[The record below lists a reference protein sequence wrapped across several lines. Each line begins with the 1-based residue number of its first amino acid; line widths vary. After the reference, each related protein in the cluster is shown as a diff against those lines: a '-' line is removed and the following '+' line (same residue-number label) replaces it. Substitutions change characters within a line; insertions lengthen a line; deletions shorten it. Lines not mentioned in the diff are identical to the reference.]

1 MMRKTN
7 VRLRVCG
14 MECPII
20 SEDSEEYI
28 ISVGE
33 EINSRVEQ
41 ITEKNPQL
49 STFMATILIALEYCD
64 TLRKTE
70 QNVENL
76 RSLINKSNEDIE
88 LGKMELDYTK
98 VNLEKV
104 RSELASCKQDLDL
117 FKEKVESLLNEK
129 ATLSGENVKLK
140 KGLEDTE
147 KELKLE
153 QEKVEKL
160 KENEKALILKSESL
174 VSRMA
179 ELEETTKV
187 LESEKIQL
195 ENELENSEKEC
206 KSSFDNAGEFD

>member
-1 MMRKTN
+1 MHKTN

-49 STFMATILIALEYCD
+49 STFMAIILIALEYCD

-76 RSLINKSNEDIE
+76 RSLVNKSNEDIE

-104 RSELASCKQDLDL
+104 KSELVSCKQDLDL

-129 ATLSGENVKLK
+129 TTLSGENVKLK
-140 KGLEDTE
+140 K
-147 KELKLE
+147 
-153 QEKVEKL
+153 
-160 KENEKALILKSESL
+160 
-174 VSRMA
+174 
-179 ELEETTKV
+179 ELEIPK
-187 LESEKIQL
+187 K
-195 ENELENSEKEC
+195 N
-206 KSSFDNAGEFD
+206 